1 MSVLAREEEGGSD
14 NADVIILTIIPGGS
28 LARLALA
35 PPLKIVM
42 LQQQPSTCL
51 DTRNTKPSKE
61 DDDNI
66 T

>member
-1 MSVLAREEEGGSD
+1 MSVVAREEEGGSH
-14 NADVIILTIIPGGS
+14 NAAVIILTIIPGGS

-35 PPLKIVM
+35 PPTKIWM
-42 LQQQPSTCL
+42 LQQPSTCL

-61 DDDNI
+61 HDDNI